1 MALRYVTWINR
12 ASPFPALIRGF
23 PMGTESFGFLS
34 GRTQE
39 AIVSMMTK
47 KSVDAYVSRR
57 PFQAFEVRMVDG
69 QRFRFTS
76 IEQFIVGRDDIAALT
91 KTGVIIHFSLGLI
104 ATIRPIVP
112 RRRRA

>member
-1 MALRYVTWINR
+1 M
-12 ASPFPALIRGF
+12 
-23 PMGTESFGFLS
+23 
-34 GRTQE
+34 E
-39 AIVSMMTK
+39 ARLNMMTK

-57 PFQAFEVRMVDG
+57 PFQPFEVRMVDG

-91 KTGVIIHFSLGLI
+91 RTGVILHFSLGLI
-104 ATIRPIVP
+104 ATIRPIVS